1 MEATN
6 NIPATLV
13 KEAMKGN
20 ALAQGQLYELYSRAM
35 FQICIRMTGNR
46 EQAEDLL
53 QDAFI
58 LAFKKMHQ
66 LKEPLQFGGWL
77 RRIVVNECIRN
88 SKQQIRLEPWEEHL
102 EERAEEEGM
111 AWWKTVSL
119 DLLHQQ
125 IKALPDGCREIFNL
139 YAIEDLG
146 HKEIAQLL
154 GISESTS
161 KSQYHRAKQLL
172 RTRISTAIQIHG

>member
-1 MEATN
+1 
-6 NIPATLV
+6 
-13 KEAMKGN
+13 MKGN
-20 ALAQGQLYELYSRAM
+20 ALAQGQLYQLYCKAM
-35 FQICIRMTGNR
+35 FQICIRMTGNK

-53 QDAFI
+53 QDAFM
-58 LAFKKMHQ
+58 LAFKNLHQ

-77 RRIVVNECIRN
+77 RRIVVNECIRQ
-88 SKQQIRLEPWEEHL
+88 SKKQIRLEPWEEQL
-102 EERAEEEGM
+102 EEKVDEEGL

-119 DLLHQQ
+119 AMLHQQ

-146 HKEIAQLL
+146 HKEIAQQL

-172 RTRISTAIQIHG
+172 RTRISATIALHG

>member
-13 KEAMKGN
+13 QNAMKGN
-20 ALAQGQLYELYSRAM
+20 ALAQGQLYQLYSKAM
-35 FQICIRMTGNR
+35 FQICIRMVGNR

-58 LAFKKMHQ
+58 LAFKNLSQ

-77 RRIVVNECIRN
+77 RRIVVNECIRF
-88 SKQQIRLEPWEEHL
+88 SKKQIRYQPWEEHL
-102 EERAEEEGM
+102 EDQAAEAGL
-111 AWWKTVSL
+111 AWWKTISL
-119 DLLHQQ
+119 DMLHQQ
-125 IKALPDGCREIFNL
+125 IKALPNGCREIFNL
-139 YAIEDLG
+139 YAIEDFS
-146 HKEIAQLL
+146 HKEIAQQL

-172 RTRISTAIQIHG
+172 RSSINAAIQIHG

>member
-13 KEAMKGN
+13 QEAMKGN
-20 ALAQGQLYELYSRAM
+20 ALAQGRLYELYSKAM

-46 EQAEDLL
+46 EQAEDIL

-58 LAFKKMHQ
+58 QAFKKLSQ

-77 RRIVVNECIRN
+77 RRIVVNECIRH
-88 SKQQIRLEPWEEHL
+88 SKKLIRLEPWEDHL
-102 EERAEEEGM
+102 EERADEEGM

-139 YAIEDLG
+139 YAIEDLS
-146 HKEIAQLL
+146 HKAIAEQL

-172 RTRISTAIQIHG
+172 KTRISTAVQIHG

>member
-1 MEATN
+1 METTN

-13 KEAMKGN
+13 QQAMKGN
-20 ALAQGQLYELYSRAM
+20 ALAQGQLYELYSKAM

-58 LAFKKMHQ
+58 QAFKKLDQ

-77 RRIVVNECIRN
+77 RRIVVNECIRH
-88 SKQQIRLEPWEEHL
+88 SKKQIRLDPWEDHL
-102 EERAEEEGM
+102 EERADEEGM

-119 DLLHQQ
+119 DQLHLQ

-139 YAIEDLG
+139 YAIEDLS
-146 HKEIAQLL
+146 HKAIAEQL